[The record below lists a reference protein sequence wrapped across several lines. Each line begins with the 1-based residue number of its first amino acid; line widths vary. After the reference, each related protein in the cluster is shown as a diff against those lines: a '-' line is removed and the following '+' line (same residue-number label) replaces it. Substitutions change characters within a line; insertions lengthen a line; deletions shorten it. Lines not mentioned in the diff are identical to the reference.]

1 MKNLLFFV
9 SIIACISSMG
19 QGQPK
24 TDSLETALKTAEGA
38 FKVKTYNELFRA
50 WNNSNPVKAIEYASL
65 ALALAT
71 EIDDKK
77 GMAAAYN
84 NIGVSYRNQG
94 ALDKALEY
102 YMNSLSIYE
111 SIQNKEGIATSKN
124 NIGNIY
130 SFKKDY
136 EQATKYLEES
146 HQSFVELNDKV
157 KLVGSLNNLGN
168 LNNDLQLFDKALI
181 YYTDSYRLSDSL
193 GMPFSD
199 PLNNIG
205 NLYFKKGDFQ
215 EAGIYFMKA
224 LELAKKNQNLLTQL
238 NVYASL
244 GEVNTMT
251 SQYKK
256 SEIYLDS
263 ALQLVNQLEAHIYEP
278 TILKSLA
285 NNYAKQGKTREA
297 YEYMVRFD
305 ASREKVFSEES
316 SRKIAQMGIALDLHT
331 KEKEL
336 ESSKAETQI
345 KSLELQKTRMI
356 ITLVILSI
364 AVLVG
369 GINLFYSKR
378 RTIKIK

>member
-1 MKNLLFFV
+1 MKFILPLVLLFIFTG
-9 SIIACISSMG
+9 SRSQS
-19 QGQPK
+19 K
-24 TDSLETALKTAEGA
+24 TDSLETALKTAKGEL
-38 FKVKTYNELFRA
+38 KVKTYNELFRA
-50 WNNSNPVKAIEYASL
+50 WYNSDPVKAIEYASH
-65 ALALAT
+65 ALALAK
-71 EIDDKK
+71 ENDDKK

-84 NIGVSYRNQG
+84 NIGVSYRTQG

-102 YMNSLSIYE
+102 YMNSLALYE
-111 SIQNKEGIATSKN
+111 TIQSKEGIATSKN

-136 EQATKYLEES
+136 EKATKYLEES
-146 HQSFVELNDKV
+146 HTSFVELNDKV

-168 LNNDLQLFDKALI
+168 LNNDLQLSEKALA
-181 YYTDSYRLSDSL
+181 YYTESYRLSDSL

-205 NLYFKKGDFQ
+205 NLYFKKGDFE
-215 EAGIYFMKA
+215 EAGIYFTKSLA
-224 LELAKKNQNLLTQL
+224 LAKKNEDLLTQL

-244 GEVNTMT
+244 GEVFSQT
-251 SQYKK
+251 SQFKK
-256 SEIYLDS
+256 SENYLDS
-263 ALQLVNQLEAHIYEP
+263 ALQLVNQLQARIYEP

-285 NNYAKQGKTREA
+285 SNYAKQGRMKQA
-297 YEYMVRFD
+297 YEFMVLFD
-305 ASREKVFSEES
+305 ASREKVFGEES
-316 SRKIAQMGIALDLHT
+316 SRKIAQMELALDLHE

-336 ESSKAETQI
+336 ESSKAETVI

-378 RTIKIK
+378 RSIKIK